1 MKTFHVDDHG
11 DAKRCT
17 AKPGNCPFGG
27 EEAHG
32 ASLAEAHGK
41 YEARMAGSTV
51 AEGLRKTPSP
61 PEQPF
66 GADSF
71 YGTVPPRTVQLD
83 ALNAVAQAL
92 EDEDA
97 TQLVAACGTG
107 KSYMGRQLLRHEMD
121 KEGASGIAV
130 ILTSS
135 IKLASDTAADLR
147 PEGGYDQTMG
157 VYGEDYE
164 VIEVHSGV
172 PQRANELESVRDLKG
187 AIQADRIRAQLEA
200 AKEAGK
206 RVVIVSTYDS
216 CARVQEAQAM
226 LEDERYAADIIMHDE
241 AHNVLGQQRPTTV
254 AGEENEL
261 TAYTGFHNKI
271 PGAIQARKR
280 LYATASP
287 VLREAPGDAGEP
299 ETLEEAIAIAEKMK
313 AGDQYS
319 RLTYYSD
326 NAMVGKV
333 SGFISQEEAI
343 EAGCLARPEYSV
355 RESRLKGALK
365 DFVDP
370 VVAPDGTLMEREAS
384 PSAHPLSVRTYGA
397 VAATLDALVAE
408 PEEGKN
414 PATNVLA
421 YVGSIP
427 QARAFKE
434 HFAAVA
440 RAESQGMSPLEAAAL
455 KDSPDPALR
464 RRARMALLAGAAE
477 VKAAHSGS
485 EGEVVR
491 ERRAAFEMFRGQGVE
506 EKGWSAKRRVLANV
520 DIFSEGVSIPEIDAV
535 VLSDDEKTSER
546 AMTQAIG
553 RSIRVL
559 PGNSYKTTGHVIVPS
574 VADGEGVHATEASVH
589 LAAYGA
595 SRVERALVAKKL
607 RGEGVRPDEATTFKV
622 YNADGSRSTK
632 QARTFA
638 QEAAAEVLPL
648 AAAAEA
654 HAAHTYLVR
663 TEPAYRTMSPAEQAS
678 MIKSRVAA
686 KASSPRTGKEDR
698 ARLAL
703 IEEHL
708 RGKTAHEIREARR
721 NSRVVTSA
729 LAVGDAS
736 SLSPTLTSKFIRA
749 GVLVTGDS
757 VAEVS
762 VEAKRAH
769 VEKHAAAV
777 RYAILTQPGGMSD
790 HHRQLQE
797 AIPAEVRKLKTVQK
811 DSMGLLRGK
820 GETEATRKLG
830 SAFSSLLQDDA
841 FVEAAYEL
849 SQEKDP
855 KRLPLIDQPAWRAVA
870 EDLREQEAAREA
882 RQHAEALQGEQ
893 AYRVNPEAVRK
904 TGELK
909 SHTLRRLLDEDF

>member
-1 MKTFHVDDHG
+1 MKTFHVDNHG
-11 DAKRCT
+11 DVRPCT
-17 AKPGNCPFGG
+17 AQAGRCPYGG
-27 EEAHG
+27 AEVHGTSPEETR
-32 ASLAEAHGK
+32 GK
-41 YEARMAGSTV
+41 YEHFMADVTV
-51 AEGLRKTPSP
+51 DVAHRKTPAP
-61 PEQPF
+61 PTQPF

-71 YGTVPPRTVQLD
+71 YGSVPPRTVQLD

-92 EDEDA
+92 EEDDA

-121 KEGASGIAV
+121 KPDSNGISV

-135 IKLASDTAADLR
+135 IKLAADTAADLR

-172 PQRANELESVRDLKG
+172 PQRADELQSVRDVKG
-187 AIQADRIRAQLEA
+187 TIQADRIRAQLEA
-200 AKEAGK
+200 AVREGK
-206 RVVIVSTYDS
+206 KVVIVSTYDS
-216 CARVQEAQAM
+216 CSKVQEAQAM
-226 LEDERYAADIIMHDE
+226 LEDERYSADIIMHDE

-254 AGEENEL
+254 ASDENEL
-261 TAYTGFHNKI
+261 TAYTGFHNAI

-287 VLREAPGDAGEP
+287 VLREAPGDADEP
-299 ETLEEAIAIAEKMK
+299 ETLEQAIEVAQQMK
-313 AGDQYS
+313 SGDQWA

-355 RESRLKGALK
+355 RESRLKGAIK
-365 DFVDP
+365 NFTDP
-370 VVAPDGTLMEREAS
+370 VVGPDGTVMERAD
-384 PSAHPLSVRTYGA
+384 AQARNPLSVRTYGA
-397 VAATLDALVAE
+397 VTATLDALVAD

-427 QARAFKE
+427 QAQAFKE
-434 HFAAVA
+434 NFAAVA
-440 RAESQGMSPLEAAAL
+440 RAESQGMSALDAAKYAH
-455 KDSPDPALR
+455 SEDPALR

-485 EGEVVR
+485 EGDVVR
-491 ERRAAFEMFRGQGVE
+491 ERRAAFQMFTGKGVE
-506 EKGWSAKRRVLANV
+506 EKAWSPQRRVLANV

-535 VLSDDEKTSER
+535 VIADDEKCSER

-559 PGNSYKTTGHVIVPS
+559 PGNDYKTTGHVIVPS
-574 VADGEGVHATEASVH
+574 VTDGDGVHATEASVH

-595 SRVERALVAKKL
+595 TRVERALVAKKL
-607 RGEGVRPDEATTFKV
+607 RGEGVRPDETTTFTV
-622 YNADGSRSTK
+622 HGADGSSQPK
-632 QARTFA
+632 KARTFA
-638 QEAAAEVLPL
+638 QEAAAEILPL

-654 HAAHTYLVR
+654 HAAHTYLMR
-663 TEPAYRTMSPAEQAS
+663 SEPAYREMSPAEQAN
-678 MIKSRVAA
+678 MVKSRIAD
-686 KASSPRTGKEDR
+686 KMHSPRTSKADR
-698 ARLAL
+698 ERLAQ
-703 IEEHL
+703 IQEHVKT
-708 RGKTAHEIREARR
+708 KTAHELREERR
-721 NSRVVTSA
+721 NARAVTSA
-729 LAVGDAS
+729 LAVGDVS
-736 SLSPTLTSKFIRA
+736 SLSPALTSKLIRG
-749 GVLVTGDS
+749 GVLVTQDS

-762 VEAKRAH
+762 TDAKRAH

-777 RYAILTQPGGMSD
+777 RYAILTNPPGMSD
-790 HHRQLQE
+790 HHRTLQ
-797 AIPAEVRKLKTVQK
+797 AALPADVRKNKKALG
-811 DSMGLLRGK
+811 DSMKLLRG
-820 GETEATRKLG
+820 GTETDSTRQLG
-830 SAFSSLLQDDA
+830 SAFQDLLKNDD
-841 FVEAAYEL
+841 FVTAAYEL
-849 SQEKDP
+849 SQERDE
-855 KRLPLIDQPAWRAVA
+855 KRLPLISTPMWKTVAADLKDQ
-870 EDLREQEAAREA
+870 ESEREA

-893 AYRVNPEAVRK
+893 TYRINPDAVRK

-909 SHTLRRLLDEDF
+909 SNTLRALLGD